1 MLCRRIMWGRV
12 YIYLLAYICG
22 AAAATALIGADL
34 GLSARCA
41 RTLFALLAGC
51 SFIATTHFYL
61 ALKGLYDAPKRFYAA
76 PKRLSAAPKI
86 FYAAPKIFYAASKRF
101 YAASNWL
108 QPPLHAPGSYTRY
121 GRLFIASALI
131 SLSLLGAL
139 RSAESLAATT
149 ESFAGSAESL
159 AASAESLAAGRA
171 ESAGKAQSAANAKST
186 ANAKG
191 AGRTHSG
198 ITPMQQR
205 IALYLKSKMGD
216 NSQSAI
222 LTAFVTGS
230 KESIGKSTKETFRSS
245 GAAHLLAL
253 SGLHVGILF
262 MILNRITALFSLT
275 LAARRLR
282 VLVVV
287 GCTAAFLAITGFIPS
302 LARAIIMAA
311 ICSIAKVWGYRIAR
325 AETLVITAFLLICYN
340 PQVVASIG
348 FQLSF
353 AAMAGIM
360 LIMPTLSES
369 LKRVMG
375 RWRGR
380 GMASRTISWCAERIA
395 APLLLTIS
403 CQITTLPLCLYYFQ
417 SFSNYY
423 LITNLIAIP
432 VVAITLY
439 MLTAALAIDALALII
454 QSDLLTSLSV
464 FVWES
469 IRYILLL
476 LESTLK
482 EFR

>member
-1 MLCRRIMWGRV
+1 MWERV

-41 RTLFALLAGC
+41 RTLFASLAVC
-51 SFIATTHFYL
+51 SFIATTLFYI
-61 ALKGLYDAPKRFYAA
+61 ALKGLYAA
-76 PKRLSAAPKI
+76 P
-86 FYAAPKIFYAASKRF
+86 KRF

-121 GRLFIASALI
+121 SRLFIASALI

-159 AASAESLAAGRA
+159 AATTESLAAGRA
-171 ESAGKAQSAANAKST
+171 ESAGKAKSAANAKS
-186 ANAKG
+186 
-191 AGRTHSG
+191 AGQMHSEM
-198 ITPMQQR
+198 TPMQQR

-275 LAARRLR
+275 LAARRMR

-369 LKRVMG
+369 LKRVME

-380 GMASRTISWCAERIA
+380 GMASRTICWCAERIA

>member
-1 MLCRRIMWGRV
+1 MLCRRIMWERV

-41 RTLFALLAGC
+41 RTLFASLAAC
-51 SFIATTHFYL
+51 SFIATTLFYI
-61 ALKGLYDAPKRFYAA
+61 ALKGLYDA

-86 FYAAPKIFYAASKRF
+86 FYAAPKRF

-108 QPPLHAPGSYTRY
+108 QPPLRAPGSYARY
-121 GRLFIASALI
+121 SRLFIASALI

-159 AASAESLAAGRA
+159 AASAESLAAGIA
-171 ESAGKAQSAANAKST
+171 ESAEKAQST
-186 ANAKG
+186 ANAES

-198 ITPMQQR
+198 MTPMQQR

-275 LAARRLR
+275 LAARRMR

-369 LKRVMG
+369 LERVMG

>member
-1 MLCRRIMWGRV
+1 MWERV

-41 RTLFALLAGC
+41 RTLFASLAVC
-51 SFIATTHFYL
+51 SFIATTLFYL
-61 ALKGLYDAPKRFYAA
+61 ALKGLYDAPKRLSAA
-76 PKRLSAAPKI
+76 PKRFHAAPKI
-86 FYAAPKIFYAASKRF
+86 FYAAPKIFYAAPKRF

-108 QPPLHAPGSYTRY
+108 QPPLRAPGSYARY
-121 GRLFIASALI
+121 SRLFIASALI

-139 RSAESLAATT
+139 RSAESLAA
-149 ESFAGSAESL
+149 
-159 AASAESLAAGRA
+159 GRA
-171 ESAGKAQSAANAKST
+171 ESARKAQSAANAKST
-186 ANAKG
+186 ANAKS

-198 ITPMQQR
+198 MTPMQQR

-275 LAARRLR
+275 LAARRMR

-369 LKRVMG
+369 LKRVME

-380 GMASRTISWCAERIA
+380 GMASRTICWCAERIT

-439 MLTAALAIDALALII
+439 MLTAALAIDALALFI

>member
-1 MLCRRIMWGRV
+1 MWGRV

-51 SFIATTHFYL
+51 SFIATTLFYI
-61 ALKGLYDAPKRFYAA
+61 ALKGLYAA
-76 PKRLSAAPKI
+76 P
-86 FYAAPKIFYAASKRF
+86 KRF

-108 QPPLHAPGSYTRY
+108 QPPLRAPGSYTRY

-139 RSAESLAATT
+139 RSAESLAAN
-149 ESFAGSAESL
+149 
-159 AASAESLAAGRA
+159 A
-171 ESAGKAQSAANAKST
+171 ESAGQ
-186 ANAKG
+186 
-191 AGRTHSG
+191 RHSG
-198 ITPMQQR
+198 MTPMQQR

-275 LAARRLR
+275 LAARRMR

-287 GCTAAFLAITGFIPS
+287 GCTAAFLTITGFIPS

-369 LKRVMG
+369 LKRVME

-380 GMASRTISWCAERIA
+380 GMASRIISWCAERIA

-439 MLTAALAIDALALII
+439 MLTAALAIDALALFI
-454 QSDLLTSLSV
+454 QSDHLTSLSV

>member
-1 MLCRRIMWGRV
+1 MWERV

-61 ALKGLYDAPKRFYAA
+61 ALKGLYAA
-76 PKRLSAAPKI
+76 P
-86 FYAAPKIFYAASKRF
+86 KRF

-108 QPPLHAPGSYTRY
+108 QPPLRAPGSYARY

-139 RSAESLAATT
+139 RSAESLASTA
-149 ESFAGSAESL
+149 ESVAGSAESL
-159 AASAESLAAGRA
+159 AATTESLAAGRA
-171 ESAGKAQSAANAKST
+171 EGARKAQSAAKAEST
-186 ANAKG
+186 ANAES
-191 AGRTHSG
+191 AGQRHSG
-198 ITPMQQR
+198 MTPMQQR

-369 LKRVMG
+369 LKRVME

>member
-1 MLCRRIMWGRV
+1 MWERV
-12 YIYLLAYICG
+12 YIYILAYICG
-22 AAAATALIGADL
+22 DAAATALIGADL

-41 RTLFALLAGC
+41 RTLFASLAVC
-51 SFIATTHFYL
+51 SFIATTLFYI

-76 PKRLSAAPKI
+76 PKRFYLAP
-86 FYAAPKIFYAASKRF
+86 KRF

-108 QPPLHAPGSYTRY
+108 QPPLHAPGSYARY

-139 RSAESLAATT
+139 RSAES
-149 ESFAGSAESL
+149 FAGSAESL
-159 AASAESLAAGRA
+159 ASTTESLAAGRA
-171 ESAGKAQSAANAKST
+171 ESAGKAQSAANAKS
-186 ANAKG
+186 

-198 ITPMQQR
+198 MTPMQQR

-275 LAARRLR
+275 LAARRMR

-369 LKRVMG
+369 LKRVME

-380 GMASRTISWCAERIA
+380 GMASRTICWCAERIT

-439 MLTAALAIDALALII
+439 MLTAALAIDALALFI

>member
-1 MLCRRIMWGRV
+1 MWERV

-22 AAAATALIGADL
+22 AAAATALIGADM

-41 RTLFALLAGC
+41 RTLFASLAGC
-51 SFIATTHFYL
+51 SFIATTLFYI
-61 ALKGLYDAPKRFYAA
+61 ALKGLFDAPKRF
-76 PKRLSAAPKI
+76 
-86 FYAAPKIFYAASKRF
+86 F
-101 YAASNWL
+101 AASNWL
-108 QPPLHAPGSYTRY
+108 QPPLHAPGSYARY

-159 AASAESLAAGRA
+159 AATTESLAAGRA
-171 ESAGKAQSAANAKST
+171 ESAGKAKSAANAKS
-186 ANAKG
+186 
-191 AGRTHSG
+191 AGQMHSEM
-198 ITPMQQR
+198 TPMQQR

-275 LAARRLR
+275 LAARRMR

-287 GCTAAFLAITGFIPS
+287 GCTAAFLTITGFIPS

-369 LKRVMG
+369 LERVMG

-380 GMASRTISWCAERIA
+380 GMASRTISWCAERIT

>member
-1 MLCRRIMWGRV
+1 MWERV

-22 AAAATALIGADL
+22 AAAATALIGADM

-41 RTLFALLAGC
+41 RTLFALLAVC
-51 SFIATTHFYL
+51 SFIATTLFYI
-61 ALKGLYDAPKRFYAA
+61 ALKGLYDA

-86 FYAAPKIFYAASKRF
+86 FYAAPKRF

-108 QPPLHAPGSYTRY
+108 QPPLRVPGSYARY
-121 GRLFIASALI
+121 SRLFIASALI

-139 RSAESLAATT
+139 RSAESLAAT
-149 ESFAGSAESL
+149 AENL
-159 AASAESLAAGRA
+159 AASA

-186 ANAKG
+186 ANAKS

-198 ITPMQQR
+198 MTPMQQR

-275 LAARRLR
+275 LAARRMR

-287 GCTAAFLAITGFIPS
+287 GCTAAFLTITGFIPS

-369 LKRVMG
+369 LERVMG

-380 GMASRTISWCAERIA
+380 GMASRTICWCAERIA

-439 MLTAALAIDALALII
+439 MLTAALAIDALALFI

>member
-1 MLCRRIMWGRV
+1 MWERV

-22 AAAATALIGADL
+22 AAAATALIGADI

-51 SFIATTHFYL
+51 SFIATTLFYI

-159 AASAESLAAGRA
+159 AATTESLAAGRA
-171 ESAGKAQSAANAKST
+171 ESAGKAQSAANAKS
-186 ANAKG
+186 
-191 AGRTHSG
+191 AGRRHSRM
-198 ITPMQQR
+198 TPMQQR

-275 LAARRLR
+275 LAARRMR

-380 GMASRTISWCAERIA
+380 GTSSRTISWCAERIA

-439 MLTAALAIDALALII
+439 MLTAALAIDALALFI

>member
-1 MLCRRIMWGRV
+1 MWERV

-41 RTLFALLAGC
+41 RTLFALLAVC

-61 ALKGLYDAPKRFYAA
+61 ALKGLYDAPKR
-76 PKRLSAAPKI
+76 LSAAP
-86 FYAAPKIFYAASKRF
+86 KRF

-108 QPPLHAPGSYTRY
+108 QPPLRAPGSYARY
-121 GRLFIASALI
+121 SRLFIASALI

-139 RSAESLAATT
+139 RSAESLAAT
-149 ESFAGSAESL
+149 AESL
-159 AASAESLAAGRA
+159 AGTTESLAAGSA
-171 ESAGKAQSAANAKST
+171 ESAGKAQSAENAES
-186 ANAKG
+186 ASNAES
-191 AGRTHSG
+191 AGHTHSG
-198 ITPMQQR
+198 MTPMQQR
-205 IALYLKSKMGD
+205 IALYLKSKMGN

-275 LAARRLR
+275 LAARRMR

-369 LKRVMG
+369 LKRVME
-375 RWRGR
+375 RWRRR
-380 GMASRTISWCAERIA
+380 GTSSRIICWCAERIA

>member
-1 MLCRRIMWGRV
+1 MWERV

-41 RTLFALLAGC
+41 RTLFASLAVC
-51 SFIATTHFYL
+51 SFIATTLFYI

-76 PKRLSAAPKI
+76 PKRFYLAP
-86 FYAAPKIFYAASKRF
+86 KRF

-108 QPPLHAPGSYTRY
+108 RPPLRAPGSYARY
-121 GRLFIASALI
+121 SRLFIASALI

-139 RSAESLAATT
+139 RSAES
-149 ESFAGSAESL
+149 FAVSAESL
-159 AASAESLAAGRA
+159 AGRA
-171 ESAGKAQSAANAKST
+171 ESAGKAQSAANAGS
-186 ANAKG
+186 
-191 AGRTHSG
+191 AGQRHSG
-198 ITPMQQR
+198 MTPMQQR

-275 LAARRLR
+275 LAARRMR

-369 LKRVMG
+369 LKRVME

-380 GMASRTISWCAERIA
+380 GTSSRIICWCAERIA
-395 APLLLTIS
+395 TPLLLTIS

>member
-1 MLCRRIMWGRV
+1 MWERV

-41 RTLFALLAGC
+41 RTLFALLAVC
-51 SFIATTHFYL
+51 SFIATTLFYI
-61 ALKGLYDAPKRFYAA
+61 ALKGLYDAPKR
-76 PKRLSAAPKI
+76 LSAAP
-86 FYAAPKIFYAASKRF
+86 KRF

-159 AASAESLAAGRA
+159 AATTESLAAGRA

-186 ANAKG
+186 ANAKS
-191 AGRTHSG
+191 AAQRHSG
-198 ITPMQQR
+198 MTPMQQR

-275 LAARRLR
+275 LAARRMR

-287 GCTAAFLAITGFIPS
+287 GCTAAFLTITGFIPS

-439 MLTAALAIDALALII
+439 MLTAALAIDALALFI

>member
-1 MLCRRIMWGRV
+1 MLCRRIMWERV

-41 RTLFALLAGC
+41 RTLFASLAVC
-51 SFIATTHFYL
+51 SFIATTLFYI

-86 FYAAPKIFYAASKRF
+86 FYAAPKIFYAAPKRF

-108 QPPLHAPGSYTRY
+108 QPPLRAPGNYARY
-121 GRLFIASALI
+121 SRLFIASALI

-139 RSAESLAATT
+139 RSAESLAA
-149 ESFAGSAESL
+149 
-159 AASAESLAAGRA
+159 GRA
-171 ESAGKAQSAANAKST
+171 ESARKAQST

-191 AGRTHSG
+191 AGQRHSG
-198 ITPMQQR
+198 MTPMQQR

-275 LAARRLR
+275 LAARRMR

-287 GCTAAFLAITGFIPS
+287 GCTAAFLTITGFIPS

-369 LKRVMG
+369 LKRVME

-380 GMASRTISWCAERIA
+380 GMASRTICWCAERIA

-439 MLTAALAIDALALII
+439 MLTAALAIDALALFI

-469 IRYILLL
+469 IKYILLL

>member
-41 RTLFALLAGC
+41 RTLFASLAVC
-51 SFIATTHFYL
+51 SFIATTLFYL
-61 ALKGLYDAPKRFYAA
+61 ALKGLYDAPKRLSAA
-76 PKRLSAAPKI
+76 PKRFHAAPKI
-86 FYAAPKIFYAASKRF
+86 FYAAPKIFYAAPKRF

-108 QPPLHAPGSYTRY
+108 QPPLRAPGSYARY
-121 GRLFIASALI
+121 SRLFIASALI

-139 RSAESLAATT
+139 RSAES
-149 ESFAGSAESL
+149 FAGSAESL
-159 AASAESLAAGRA
+159 ASTTESLAAGRA
-171 ESAGKAQSAANAKST
+171 ESAGKAQSAANAKS
-186 ANAKG
+186 

-198 ITPMQQR
+198 MTPMQQR

-275 LAARRLR
+275 LAARRMR

-287 GCTAAFLAITGFIPS
+287 GCTAAFLSITGFIPS

-369 LKRVMG
+369 LKRVME

-380 GMASRTISWCAERIA
+380 GMASRIISWCAERIA
-395 APLLLTIS
+395 TPLLLTIS

>member
-1 MLCRRIMWGRV
+1 MWERV

-22 AAAATALIGADL
+22 AAAATALIGADM

-41 RTLFALLAGC
+41 RTLFASLAVC
-51 SFIATTHFYL
+51 SFIATTLFYI
-61 ALKGLYDAPKRFYAA
+61 ALKGLYDAPKR
-76 PKRLSAAPKI
+76 LSAAPKR
-86 FYAAPKIFYAASKRF
+86 FFAAPKRF

-108 QPPLHAPGSYTRY
+108 QPPLRAPGSYTRY

-139 RSAESLAATT
+139 RSAES
-149 ESFAGSAESL
+149 FAGSAESF
-159 AASAESLAAGRA
+159 ASTTESLAAGRA
-171 ESAGKAQSAANAKST
+171 ESTGKAQSAANAK
-186 ANAKG
+186 G
-191 AGRTHSG
+191 AGHTHSG
-198 ITPMQQR
+198 MTPMQQR

-275 LAARRLR
+275 LAARRMR

-287 GCTAAFLAITGFIPS
+287 GCTAAFLTITGFIPS

-369 LKRVMG
+369 LKRVME
-375 RWRGR
+375 RWRRR
-380 GMASRTISWCAERIA
+380 GTSSRIICWCAERIA

-439 MLTAALAIDALALII
+439 MLTAALAIDALALFI

>member
-1 MLCRRIMWGRV
+1 MWERV

-22 AAAATALIGADL
+22 AAAATALIGADM
-34 GLSARCA
+34 GLSAKCA
-41 RTLFALLAGC
+41 RTLFASLAVC

-61 ALKGLYDAPKRFYAA
+61 ALKGLYAAPKMFYAA
-76 PKRLSAAPKI
+76 P
-86 FYAAPKIFYAASKRF
+86 KRF

-108 QPPLHAPGSYTRY
+108 QPPLRAPGSYTRY

-149 ESFAGSAESL
+149 EIFARSAESL
-159 AASAESLAAGRA
+159 AATTESLAAGSA
-171 ESAGKAQSAANAKST
+171 EGARKAQSAANAKST
-186 ANAKG
+186 ANAKS
-191 AGRTHSG
+191 AGQRHSG
-198 ITPMQQR
+198 MTPMQQR
-205 IALYLKSKMGD
+205 IALYLKSQMGD

-262 MILNRITALFSLT
+262 MILNRITALFSIT
-275 LAARRLR
+275 LAARRMR

-369 LKRVMG
+369 LKRVME

-380 GMASRTISWCAERIA
+380 GMASRTICWCAERIA

-439 MLTAALAIDALALII
+439 MLTAALAIDALALFI

>member
-1 MLCRRIMWGRV
+1 MWERV

-41 RTLFALLAGC
+41 RTLFASLAVC
-51 SFIATTHFYL
+51 SFIATTLFYI
-61 ALKGLYDAPKRFYAA
+61 ALKGLYAA
-76 PKRLSAAPKI
+76 P
-86 FYAAPKIFYAASKRF
+86 KRF

-108 QPPLHAPGSYTRY
+108 QPPLPAPGSYARY
-121 GRLFIASALI
+121 SRLFIASALI

-139 RSAESLAATT
+139 RSAESLAL
-149 ESFAGSAESL
+149 SAE
-159 AASAESLAAGRA
+159 G
-171 ESAGKAQSAANAKST
+171 AGKAQSAANAKS
-186 ANAKG
+186 
-191 AGRTHSG
+191 AGQRHSG
-198 ITPMQQR
+198 MTPMQQR
-205 IALYLKSKMGD
+205 IALYLESKMGD

-275 LAARRLR
+275 LAARRMR

-380 GMASRTISWCAERIA
+380 GMASRTISWCAERIT

-439 MLTAALAIDALALII
+439 MLTAALAIDALALFI

>member
-1 MLCRRIMWGRV
+1 MWEGV

-41 RTLFALLAGC
+41 RTLFASLAAC
-51 SFIATTHFYL
+51 SFIATTLFYI

-76 PKRLSAAPKI
+76 PKRFYAAPKRFHAAPKIFSAAPKI
-86 FYAAPKIFYAASKRF
+86 FYAAPKRF

-108 QPPLHAPGSYTRY
+108 QPPLHAPGSYARY

-139 RSAESLAATT
+139 RSAESLAAT
-149 ESFAGSAESL
+149 AESL
-159 AASAESLAAGRA
+159 ASTTESLAAGRA
-171 ESAGKAQSAANAKST
+171 ESARKAQSAANAESA
-186 ANAKG
+186 ANAKS

-198 ITPMQQR
+198 MTPMQQR

-262 MILNRITALFSLT
+262 MILNRITALFSIT
-275 LAARRLR
+275 LAARRMR

-325 AETLVITAFLLICYN
+325 AETLVITAFLLIFYN

-380 GMASRTISWCAERIA
+380 GTSSRIISWCAERIA

-439 MLTAALAIDALALII
+439 MLTAALAIDALALFI

>member
-1 MLCRRIMWGRV
+1 MWERV

-41 RTLFALLAGC
+41 RTLFASLAVC

-76 PKRLSAAPKI
+76 
-86 FYAAPKIFYAASKRF
+86 
-101 YAASNWL
+101 SNWL
-108 QPPLHAPGSYTRY
+108 QPPLHAPDSYARY

-131 SLSLLGAL
+131 TLSLLGAL
-139 RSAESLAATT
+139 RSAESLA
-149 ESFAGSAESL
+149 SSAESL
-159 AASAESLAAGRA
+159 AATTESLAAGSA
-171 ESAGKAQSAANAKST
+171 EGARKAQSAANAK
-186 ANAKG
+186 G
-191 AGRTHSG
+191 AGHTHSG
-198 ITPMQQR
+198 MTPMQQR

-275 LAARRLR
+275 LAARRMR

-369 LKRVMG
+369 LKRVME
-375 RWRGR
+375 RWRRR
-380 GMASRTISWCAERIA
+380 GTSSRIICWCAERIA

-439 MLTAALAIDALALII
+439 MLTAALAIDALALFI

>member
-1 MLCRRIMWGRV
+1 MWERV

-22 AAAATALIGADL
+22 AAAATALIGTDL

-41 RTLFALLAGC
+41 RTLFASLAVC

-76 PKRLSAAPKI
+76 
-86 FYAAPKIFYAASKRF
+86 
-101 YAASNWL
+101 SNWL
-108 QPPLHAPGSYTRY
+108 QPPLHAPGSYARY

-149 ESFAGSAESL
+149 EIFAGSAESL
-159 AASAESLAAGRA
+159 AATTESLAAGRA
-171 ESAGKAQSAANAKST
+171 ESAGKAQSAANAKS
-186 ANAKG
+186 
-191 AGRTHSG
+191 AGQRHSG
-198 ITPMQQR
+198 MTPMQQR

-275 LAARRLR
+275 LAARRMR

-380 GMASRTISWCAERIA
+380 GMASRTICWCAERIA

-439 MLTAALAIDALALII
+439 MLTAALAIDALALFI

>member
-1 MLCRRIMWGRV
+1 MWERV

-22 AAAATALIGADL
+22 AAAATALIGADM

-41 RTLFALLAGC
+41 RTLFALLAVC
-51 SFIATTHFYL
+51 SFIATTLFYL

-76 PKRLSAAPKI
+76 
-86 FYAAPKIFYAASKRF
+86 
-101 YAASNWL
+101 SNLL
-108 QPPLHAPGSYTRY
+108 QPPLRAPGSYARY
-121 GRLFIASALI
+121 SRLFIASALI

-139 RSAESLAATT
+139 RSAESLAATA

-159 AASAESLAAGRA
+159 AATTESLAAGSA
-171 ESAGKAQSAANAKST
+171 EGARKAQSAANARSA
-186 ANAKG
+186 ANAKS
-191 AGRTHSG
+191 AGQRHSG
-198 ITPMQQR
+198 MTPMQQR

-275 LAARRLR
+275 LTARRMR

-325 AETLVITAFLLICYN
+325 TETLVITAFLLICYN

-380 GMASRTISWCAERIA
+380 GMASRTICWCAERIA

-439 MLTAALAIDALALII
+439 MLTAALAIDALALFI

>member
-1 MLCRRIMWGRV
+1 MWERV

-34 GLSARCA
+34 GLSARCS
-41 RTLFALLAGC
+41 RTLFASLAAC
-51 SFIATTHFYL
+51 SFIATTLFYL

-86 FYAAPKIFYAASKRF
+86 FYAAPKRFFAAPKRF

-108 QPPLHAPGSYTRY
+108 QPPLHAPGSYARY

-139 RSAESLAATT
+139 RSAESLASSA
-149 ESFAGSAESL
+149 ESFAVSAESL
-159 AASAESLAAGRA
+159 AGSAEGAR
-171 ESAGKAQSAANAKST
+171 KAQSAANAES
-186 ANAKG
+186 
-191 AGRTHSG
+191 AGQRHSG
-198 ITPMQQR
+198 MTPMQQR

-275 LAARRLR
+275 LAARRMR

-287 GCTAAFLAITGFIPS
+287 GCTAAFLTITGFIPS

-369 LKRVMG
+369 LKRVME
-375 RWRGR
+375 RWRRR
-380 GMASRTISWCAERIA
+380 GMASRTISWCAERMA

-439 MLTAALAIDALALII
+439 MLTAALAIDALALFI

>member
-1 MLCRRIMWGRV
+1 MWERV

-41 RTLFALLAGC
+41 RTLFASLAVC
-51 SFIATTHFYL
+51 SFIATTLFYI
-61 ALKGLYDAPKRFYAA
+61 ALKGLYDAPKR
-76 PKRLSAAPKI
+76 LSAAPKR
-86 FYAAPKIFYAASKRF
+86 FYSAPKRFHAAPKRFFAASKRF
-101 YAASNWL
+101 YAATNWL
-108 QPPLHAPGSYTRY
+108 QPPLHAPGSYARY
-121 GRLFIASALI
+121 GRLFIASALV

-139 RSAESLAATT
+139 RSAESFAATA
-149 ESFAGSAESL
+149 ESFAG
-159 AASAESLAAGRA
+159 SAESLAAGRA
-171 ESAGKAQSAANAKST
+171 ESAGKAQSAANAKS
-186 ANAKG
+186 
-191 AGRTHSG
+191 AGHTHSEM
-198 ITPMQQR
+198 TPMQQR

-230 KESIGKSTKETFRSS
+230 KESIGKNTKETFRSS

-275 LAARRLR
+275 LAARRMR

>member
-41 RTLFALLAGC
+41 RTLFASLAVC
-51 SFIATTHFYL
+51 SFIATTLFYL
-61 ALKGLYDAPKRFYAA
+61 ALKGLYDAPKRLSAA
-76 PKRLSAAPKI
+76 PKRFHAAPKI
-86 FYAAPKIFYAASKRF
+86 FYAAPKRF

-108 QPPLHAPGSYTRY
+108 QPPLRAPGSYARY
-121 GRLFIASALI
+121 SRLFIASALI

-139 RSAESLAATT
+139 RSAESLAA
-149 ESFAGSAESL
+149 
-159 AASAESLAAGRA
+159 GRA
-171 ESAGKAQSAANAKST
+171 ESARKAQSAANAKST
-186 ANAKG
+186 ANAKS

-198 ITPMQQR
+198 MTPMQQR

-275 LAARRLR
+275 LAARRMR

-369 LKRVMG
+369 LKRVME

-380 GMASRTISWCAERIA
+380 GMASRIISWCAERIA
-395 APLLLTIS
+395 TPLLLTIS

-476 LESTLK
+476 LENTLK

>member
-1 MLCRRIMWGRV
+1 MWGRV

-41 RTLFALLAGC
+41 RTLFASLAVC
-51 SFIATTHFYL
+51 SFIATTLFYI
-61 ALKGLYDAPKRFYAA
+61 ALKGLYAA
-76 PKRLSAAPKI
+76 P
-86 FYAAPKIFYAASKRF
+86 KRF

-121 GRLFIASALI
+121 SRLFIASALI

-139 RSAESLAATT
+139 RSAESLASST
-149 ESFAGSAESL
+149 
-159 AASAESLAAGRA
+159 
-171 ESAGKAQSAANAKST
+171 ESAGKAQSAANAKS
-186 ANAKG
+186 
-191 AGRTHSG
+191 AGQRHSG
-198 ITPMQQR
+198 MTPMQQR

-275 LAARRLR
+275 LAARRMR

-369 LKRVMG
+369 LERVMG

>member
-1 MLCRRIMWGRV
+1 MWERV

-41 RTLFALLAGC
+41 RTLFASLAVC

-76 PKRLSAAPKI
+76 
-86 FYAAPKIFYAASKRF
+86 
-101 YAASNWL
+101 SNWL
-108 QPPLHAPGSYTRY
+108 QPPLHAPGSYARY

-131 SLSLLGAL
+131 TLSLLGAL
-139 RSAESLAATT
+139 RSAESLA
-149 ESFAGSAESL
+149 SSAESL
-159 AASAESLAAGRA
+159 AATTESLAAGSA
-171 ESAGKAQSAANAKST
+171 EGARKAQSAANAKST
-186 ANAKG
+186 G
-191 AGRTHSG
+191 HTHSG
-198 ITPMQQR
+198 MTPMQQR

-275 LAARRLR
+275 LAARRMR

-369 LKRVMG
+369 LKRVME
-375 RWRGR
+375 RWRRR
-380 GMASRTISWCAERIA
+380 GMASRTICWCAERIA

-439 MLTAALAIDALALII
+439 MLTAALAIDALALFI

>member
-1 MLCRRIMWGRV
+1 MWERV

-22 AAAATALIGADL
+22 AAAATALIGADM

-51 SFIATTHFYL
+51 SFIATTLFYI

-86 FYAAPKIFYAASKRF
+86 FYAAPKRF

-108 QPPLHAPGSYTRY
+108 QPPLHAPGSYARY

-139 RSAESLAATT
+139 RSAESLASST
-149 ESFAGSAESL
+149 
-159 AASAESLAAGRA
+159 
-171 ESAGKAQSAANAKST
+171 ESAGKAQSAANAKS
-186 ANAKG
+186 
-191 AGRTHSG
+191 AGQRHSG
-198 ITPMQQR
+198 MTPMQQR

-275 LAARRLR
+275 LAARRMR

-369 LKRVMG
+369 LERVMG

-380 GMASRTISWCAERIA
+380 GMASRTICWCAERIA

>member
-1 MLCRRIMWGRV
+1 MWERV

-41 RTLFALLAGC
+41 RTLFASLAVC
-51 SFIATTHFYL
+51 SFIATTLFYI
-61 ALKGLYDAPKRFYAA
+61 ALKGLYAA
-76 PKRLSAAPKI
+76 P
-86 FYAAPKIFYAASKRF
+86 KRF

-108 QPPLHAPGSYTRY
+108 QPPLHAPGSYARY

-139 RSAESLAATT
+139 RSAESLAA
-149 ESFAGSAESL
+149 
-159 AASAESLAAGRA
+159 GRA
-171 ESAGKAQSAANAKST
+171 ESAGKAQSAANAKS
-186 ANAKG
+186 
-191 AGRTHSG
+191 AGQRHSRM
-198 ITPMQQR
+198 TPMQQR

-275 LAARRLR
+275 LAARRMR

-369 LKRVMG
+369 LKRVME

-380 GMASRTISWCAERIA
+380 GMASRTICWCAERIA

-439 MLTAALAIDALALII
+439 MLTAALAIDALALFI

>member
-1 MLCRRIMWGRV
+1 MWERV

-41 RTLFALLAGC
+41 RTLFASLAVC
-51 SFIATTHFYL
+51 SFIATTLFYI
-61 ALKGLYDAPKRFYAA
+61 ALKGLYAA
-76 PKRLSAAPKI
+76 P
-86 FYAAPKIFYAASKRF
+86 KRF

-108 QPPLHAPGSYTRY
+108 QPPLRAPGSYTRY

-139 RSAESLAATT
+139 RSAESLAAN
-149 ESFAGSAESL
+149 
-159 AASAESLAAGRA
+159 A
-171 ESAGKAQSAANAKST
+171 ESAGQ
-186 ANAKG
+186 
-191 AGRTHSG
+191 RHSG
-198 ITPMQQR
+198 MTPMQQR

-275 LAARRLR
+275 LAARRMR

-287 GCTAAFLAITGFIPS
+287 GCTAAFLTITGFIPS

-369 LKRVMG
+369 LKRVME
-375 RWRGR
+375 RWRRR
-380 GMASRTISWCAERIA
+380 GMASRTISWCAERMA

-439 MLTAALAIDALALII
+439 MLTAALAIDALALFI

>member
-1 MLCRRIMWGRV
+1 MWERV

-34 GLSARCA
+34 GLSARCS
-41 RTLFALLAGC
+41 RTLFASLAAC

-61 ALKGLYDAPKRFYAA
+61 ALKGLYDAPKR
-76 PKRLSAAPKI
+76 LSAAPK
-86 FYAAPKIFYAASKRF
+86 RF
-101 YAASNWL
+101 YAATNWL
-108 QPPLHAPGSYTRY
+108 QPPLCAPGSYARY
-121 GRLFIASALI
+121 SRLFIASALI

-139 RSAESLAATT
+139 RSAESLAATA
-149 ESFAGSAESL
+149 ESVAGSAESL
-159 AASAESLAAGRA
+159 AATA
-171 ESAGKAQSAANAKST
+171 ESARKAQSAANAGSA
-186 ANAKG
+186 ANAKS
-191 AGRTHSG
+191 AGQRHSG
-198 ITPMQQR
+198 MTPMQQR

-275 LAARRLR
+275 LAARRMR

-325 AETLVITAFLLICYN
+325 TETLVITAFLLICYN

-369 LKRVMG
+369 LKRVME
-375 RWRGR
+375 RWRRR
-380 GMASRTISWCAERIA
+380 GMASRTICWCAERIA

-439 MLTAALAIDALALII
+439 MLTAALAIDALALFI

>member
-1 MLCRRIMWGRV
+1 MWERV

-41 RTLFALLAGC
+41 RTLFASLAGC
-51 SFIATTHFYL
+51 SFIATTLFYI
-61 ALKGLYDAPKRFYAA
+61 ALKGLYDAPKRLSAAPKRFYAA
-76 PKRLSAAPKI
+76 PKR
-86 FYAAPKIFYAASKRF
+86 FYAAT
-101 YAASNWL
+101 NWL
-108 QPPLHAPGSYTRY
+108 QPPLRAPGSYARY
-121 GRLFIASALI
+121 GRLFIASALV

-139 RSAESLAATT
+139 RSAESLAATA
-149 ESFAGSAESL
+149 ESFAG
-159 AASAESLAAGRA
+159 SAESLAAGRA
-171 ESAGKAQSAANAKST
+171 ESAGKAQSAANAKS
-186 ANAKG
+186 
-191 AGRTHSG
+191 AGHTHSEM
-198 ITPMQQR
+198 TPMQQR

-275 LAARRLR
+275 LAARRMR

-439 MLTAALAIDALALII
+439 MLTAALAIDALALFI

>member
-41 RTLFALLAGC
+41 RTLFALLAVC

-61 ALKGLYDAPKRFYAA
+61 ALKGLYDAPKR
-76 PKRLSAAPKI
+76 LSAAPKI
-86 FYAAPKIFYAASKRF
+86 FYAAPKRF

-108 QPPLHAPGSYTRY
+108 QPPLRAPGSYARY
-121 GRLFIASALI
+121 SRLFIASALI

-139 RSAESLAATT
+139 RSAESLA
-149 ESFAGSAESL
+149 SSAESL
-159 AASAESLAAGRA
+159 DGSAESLAAGRA
-171 ESAGKAQSAANAKST
+171 ESARKAQSAANAKS
-186 ANAKG
+186 
-191 AGRTHSG
+191 AGQRHSG
-198 ITPMQQR
+198 MTPMQQR

-275 LAARRLR
+275 LAARRMR

-287 GCTAAFLAITGFIPS
+287 GCTAAFLSITGFIPS

-369 LKRVMG
+369 LKRVME

-380 GMASRTISWCAERIA
+380 GMASRTICWCAERIA

-439 MLTAALAIDALALII
+439 MLTAALAIDALALFI

>member
-1 MLCRRIMWGRV
+1 MWERV

-41 RTLFALLAGC
+41 RTLFALLAVC

-76 PKRLSAAPKI
+76 PKR
-86 FYAAPKIFYAASKRF
+86 FYAASKRF
-101 YAASNWL
+101 YAATNWL
-108 QPPLHAPGSYTRY
+108 QPPLRAPGSYARY

-139 RSAESLAATT
+139 RSAESLAATA
-149 ESFAGSAESL
+149 ESLAGSAEG
-159 AASAESLAAGRA
+159 AR
-171 ESAGKAQSAANAKST
+171 KAQSAANAKST
-186 ANAKG
+186 ANAKS
-191 AGRTHSG
+191 AGQRHSG
-198 ITPMQQR
+198 MTPMQQR

-262 MILNRITALFSLT
+262 MILNRITALFSIT
-275 LAARRLR
+275 LAARRMR

-311 ICSIAKVWGYRIAR
+311 ICSIAKVWGYRVAR

-369 LKRVMG
+369 LERVME

-380 GMASRTISWCAERIA
+380 GMASRTICWCAERIA

-439 MLTAALAIDALALII
+439 MLTAALAIDALALFI

>member
-1 MLCRRIMWGRV
+1 MWERV

-41 RTLFALLAGC
+41 RTLFASLAVC

-61 ALKGLYDAPKRFYAA
+61 ALKGLYDAPKR
-76 PKRLSAAPKI
+76 LSAAP
-86 FYAAPKIFYAASKRF
+86 KRF

-108 QPPLHAPGSYTRY
+108 QPPLRAPGSYAQY

-139 RSAESLAATT
+139 RSAESLAAT
-149 ESFAGSAESL
+149 AESL
-159 AASAESLAAGRA
+159 AATA
-171 ESAGKAQSAANAKST
+171 ESAGKAQST
-186 ANAKG
+186 ANAG
-191 AGRTHSG
+191 SAGQRHSG
-198 ITPMQQR
+198 MTPMQQR

-262 MILNRITALFSLT
+262 MILNRITALFSIT
-275 LAARRLR
+275 LAARRMR

-375 RWRGR
+375 RWRVR
-380 GMASRTISWCAERIA
+380 GMASRTISWCAERIV

-439 MLTAALAIDALALII
+439 MLTAALAIDALALFI

>member
-1 MLCRRIMWGRV
+1 MWERV

-41 RTLFALLAGC
+41 RTLFASLAAC
-51 SFIATTHFYL
+51 SFIATTLFYI
-61 ALKGLYDAPKRFYAA
+61 ALKGLYAAPKRFFAA
-76 PKRLSAAPKI
+76 P
-86 FYAAPKIFYAASKRF
+86 KRF

-108 QPPLHAPGSYTRY
+108 QPPLRAPGSYTRY

-139 RSAESLAATT
+139 RSAESLAATA

-159 AASAESLAAGRA
+159 AATTESLAAGRA
-171 ESAGKAQSAANAKST
+171 ESAANAKS
-186 ANAKG
+186 

-198 ITPMQQR
+198 MTPMQQR

-275 LAARRLR
+275 LAARRMR

-311 ICSIAKVWGYRIAR
+311 ICSIAKVWGYRVAR

-439 MLTAALAIDALALII
+439 MLTAALAIDALALFI
-454 QSDLLTSLSV
+454 QSDHLTSLSV

>member
-1 MLCRRIMWGRV
+1 MWERV

-34 GLSARCA
+34 GLSAKCA
-41 RTLFALLAGC
+41 RTLFASLTVC
-51 SFIATTHFYL
+51 SFIATTLFYI
-61 ALKGLYDAPKRFYAA
+61 ALKGLYDA

-86 FYAAPKIFYAASKRF
+86 FYAAPKRF

-108 QPPLHAPGSYTRY
+108 QPPLHAPGSYARY

-139 RSAESLAATT
+139 RSAES
-149 ESFAGSAESL
+149 FAGSAESL
-159 AASAESLAAGRA
+159 AGSAESLAAGRA
-171 ESAGKAQSAANAKST
+171 ESARKAQSAANAK
-186 ANAKG
+186 G
-191 AGRTHSG
+191 AGHTHSG
-198 ITPMQQR
+198 MTPMQQR

-275 LAARRLR
+275 LAARRMR

-287 GCTAAFLAITGFIPS
+287 GCTAAFLTITGFIPS

-369 LKRVMG
+369 LKRVME

-380 GMASRTISWCAERIA
+380 GMASRTTCWCAERIA

-439 MLTAALAIDALALII
+439 MLTAALAIDALALFI

>member
-22 AAAATALIGADL
+22 AAAATALIGADM
-34 GLSARCA
+34 GLSAKCA
-41 RTLFALLAGC
+41 RTLFASLAVC

-61 ALKGLYDAPKRFYAA
+61 ALKGLYDAPKR
-76 PKRLSAAPKI
+76 
-86 FYAAPKIFYAASKRF
+86 
-101 YAASNWL
+101 L
-108 QPPLHAPGSYTRY
+108 QPPLRAPGSYARY
-121 GRLFIASALI
+121 SRLFIASALI

-139 RSAESLAATT
+139 RSAESLA
-149 ESFAGSAESL
+149 G
-159 AASAESLAAGRA
+159 SAESLAAGRA
-171 ESAGKAQSAANAKST
+171 ESARKAQSAANAKS
-186 ANAKG
+186 
-191 AGRTHSG
+191 AGQRHSG
-198 ITPMQQR
+198 MTPMQQR

-275 LAARRLR
+275 LAARRMR

-439 MLTAALAIDALALII
+439 MLTAALAIDALALFI

>member
-1 MLCRRIMWGRV
+1 MWERV

-22 AAAATALIGADL
+22 AAAATALIGTDL

-41 RTLFALLAGC
+41 RTLFASLAAC
-51 SFIATTHFYL
+51 SFIATTLFYI
-61 ALKGLYDAPKRFYAA
+61 ALKGLYDAPKR
-76 PKRLSAAPKI
+76 LSAAPKR
-86 FYAAPKIFYAASKRF
+86 FYSAPKRFHAAPKIFSAAPKRF

-108 QPPLHAPGSYTRY
+108 QPPLRAPGSYARY
-121 GRLFIASALI
+121 SRLFIASALI

-149 ESFAGSAESL
+149 ES
-159 AASAESLAAGRA
+159 LAAGRA
-171 ESAGKAQSAANAKST
+171 ESAGKAQSAANAKS
-186 ANAKG
+186 
-191 AGRTHSG
+191 AGQRHSG
-198 ITPMQQR
+198 MTPMQQR

-275 LAARRLR
+275 LAARRMR

-369 LKRVMG
+369 LKRVME

-380 GMASRTISWCAERIA
+380 GMASRTICWCAERIT

>member
-1 MLCRRIMWGRV
+1 MWERV

-22 AAAATALIGADL
+22 AAAATALIGADM

-41 RTLFALLAGC
+41 RTLFASLAAC
-51 SFIATTHFYL
+51 SFIATTLFYL
-61 ALKGLYDAPKRFYAA
+61 ALKGLYDA

-86 FYAAPKIFYAASKRF
+86 FYAAPKRF

-108 QPPLHAPGSYTRY
+108 QPPLRAPGSYARY
-121 GRLFIASALI
+121 SRLFIASALI

-139 RSAESLAATT
+139 RSAESLT
-149 ESFAGSAESL
+149 SS
-159 AASAESLAAGRA
+159 A
-171 ESAGKAQSAANAKST
+171 ESAGKAQSAANAK
-186 ANAKG
+186 G
-191 AGRTHSG
+191 AGHTHSG
-198 ITPMQQR
+198 MTPMQQR

-275 LAARRLR
+275 LAARRIR

-287 GCTAAFLAITGFIPS
+287 GCTAAFLTITGFIPS

-369 LKRVMG
+369 LKRVME
-375 RWRGR
+375 RWRRR
-380 GMASRTISWCAERIA
+380 GMASRTICWCAERIA

-439 MLTAALAIDALALII
+439 MLTAALAIDALALFI

>member
-1 MLCRRIMWGRV
+1 MWGRV

-41 RTLFALLAGC
+41 RTLFALLAVC

-61 ALKGLYDAPKRFYAA
+61 ALKGLYDAPKRLSAA
-76 PKRLSAAPKI
+76 PKRFHAAPKI
-86 FYAAPKIFYAASKRF
+86 FYAAPKIFYAAPKRF

-108 QPPLHAPGSYTRY
+108 QPPLRAPGSYARY
-121 GRLFIASALI
+121 SRLFIASALI

-139 RSAESLAATT
+139 RSAESLAA
-149 ESFAGSAESL
+149 
-159 AASAESLAAGRA
+159 GRA
-171 ESAGKAQSAANAKST
+171 ESARKAQSAANAKST
-186 ANAKG
+186 ANAKS

-198 ITPMQQR
+198 MTPMQQR

-275 LAARRLR
+275 LAARRMR

-369 LKRVMG
+369 LKRVME

-380 GMASRTISWCAERIA
+380 GMASRIISWCAERIA
-395 APLLLTIS
+395 TPLLLTIS